1 MSNKTLAA
9 RELLE
14 QIVTWIAAAPD
25 READP
30 HTTVEVHEAMKRG
43 LGKYTPS
50 ELYDIVQ
57 RIGDR
62 ETHCEVS
69 PFVHTLC
76 NLNRFYTRPE

>member
-1 MSNKTLAA
+1 MSKTLAA

-14 QIVTWIAAAPD
+14 QIITWIVAAPD

-30 HTTVEVHEAMKRG
+30 HTTEESRKATERG
-43 LGKYTPS
+43 LDKFTSS

-62 ETHCEVS
+62 EAHCEVS

-76 NLNRFYTRPE
+76 NLNRFYIRPE